1 MKKIL
6 ILGGTRYV
14 GKALLNHLLKNKSI
28 QVDVLSRR
36 KIEGL
41 NTIIGDRKD
50 QTLLNNVVKKDYDYI
65 IDFIGYCL
73 PDAKK
78 LIKALSLGSYKTK
91 IIFISTTYVY
101 NKEQRRDCFKEDT
114 FNPYDYVGNLLERE
128 QISYEEGK
136 RSAESYYCKNYL
148 PEKLCILRF
157 PIVLGIGDYT
167 QRTQFFPTFFR
178 SGGCL
183 NQLLIGGTSNYIFVE
198 DIKDLLSTIIHEFKP
213 GIFNFSR
220 PEGFNQY
227 NLGVLFHYMLEVESH
242 DNCKCI
248 ASQKTPF
255 YYDNDLII
263 SNEKITSFFNFKKSF
278 EEQLNKIIRN
288 ESSRYI

>member
-14 GKALLNHLLKNKSI
+14 ENIIKSFIKIKSI
-28 QVDVLSRR
+28 QVKVLSRR

-50 QTLLNNVVKKDYDYI
+50 QILLNNVVKKDYDII

-78 LIKALSLGSYKTK
+78 LVKALSLGSYKTK

-114 FNPYDYVGNLLERE
+114 FNPYDYVENLLERE

-148 PEKLCILRF
+148 PENLCILRF
-157 PIVLGIGDYT
+157 PIVLGIGDYST
-167 QRTQFFPTFFR
+167 KNSILPTFSFR
-178 SGGCL
+178 ACL

-213 GIFNFSR
+213 GIFNFS
-220 PEGFNQY
+220 
-227 NLGVLFHYMLEVESH
+227 
-242 DNCKCI
+242 D
-248 ASQKTPF
+248 QK
-255 YYDNDLII
+255 DLINTI
-263 SNEKITSFFNFKKSF
+263 
-278 EEQLNKIIRN
+278 
-288 ESSRYI
+288 